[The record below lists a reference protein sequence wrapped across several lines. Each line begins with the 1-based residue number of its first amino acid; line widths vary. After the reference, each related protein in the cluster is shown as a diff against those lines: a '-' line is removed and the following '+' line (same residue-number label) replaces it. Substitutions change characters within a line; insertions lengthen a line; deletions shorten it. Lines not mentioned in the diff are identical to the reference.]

1 MSKIVLAIVLT
12 SVITVG
18 TVVGVIVLFNSGSV
32 SVSLEDDGFRVNA
45 PMTNVYI
52 VYDDIDSV
60 EFREEFTAGTRTNGF
75 GGSNISSGK
84 FRNAEFGDYTLARY
98 KGVDA
103 FIVVHTGGGTVVFN
117 QNGVDRTIELY
128 NELMTRI

>member
-1 MSKIVLAIVLT
+1 MNKTMLAIVLT
-12 SVITVG
+12 SVITIG
-18 TVVGVIVLFNSGSV
+18 TVAGVILLINSGSV
-32 SVSLEDDGFRVNA
+32 SVSPEDDGLRINA

-52 VYDDIDSV
+52 AYGDIDSV
-60 EFREEFTAGTRTNGF
+60 EFREEFNAGSRTNGF

-103 FIVVHTGGGTVVFN
+103 FIVIHTGGRVVVFN
-117 QNGVDRTIELY
+117 QDSVDRTVEIY
-128 NELMTRI
+128 NELLTRI